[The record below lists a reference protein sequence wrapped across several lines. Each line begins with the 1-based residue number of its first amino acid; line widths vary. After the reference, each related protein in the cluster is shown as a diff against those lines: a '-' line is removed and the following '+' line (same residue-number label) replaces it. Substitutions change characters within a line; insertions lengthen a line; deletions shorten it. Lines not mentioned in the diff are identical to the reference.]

1 MRKQEAADFLGIS
14 TRTLERFVAEG
25 KLVQGRAKSKTRPVA
40 VFDRGQLEKLKA
52 QLVASGKDEVFG
64 RPNTL
69 KPKGS
74 VGFRLDPFYMER
86 LVKEG
91 EAHGMSAGDYARRLV
106 VRGLEMGD
114 ELTALRKSL
123 SHMFYL
129 VLVTKMGATEA
140 EAEELVRKI
149 EGGS

>member
-1 MRKQEAADFLGIS
+1 MDKRQAADFLGVS
-14 TRTLERFVAEG
+14 TRTIER
-25 KLVQGRAKSKTRPVA
+25 
-40 VFDRGQLEKLKA
+40 
-52 QLVASGKDEVFG
+52 LVASGRLIQKRQKGKTRPIGVFAETDLKRLKMELDKARPEEVFG

-86 LVKEG
+86 LAKEG
-91 EAHGMSAGDYARRLV
+91 EAHGMSAGNYARRLV